1 MNSRLELFNK
11 QLERCGLDAQLNG
24 VPCKV
29 LVKDIDDKGFIETKH
44 IYVPLEVMVSVGDTI
59 AINNNKYMVLNI
71 NRNNCY
77 SDVVVQEIYHSI
89 KVKYSWLDLMQFDVM
104 VSVNSQALID
114 TSYLVSEKT
123 TIEVQL
129 QRNEL
134 SKQIKKGTR
143 FFIFDVPY
151 EVTSITYENSNILS
165 LKCDI
170 DSISPSDDM
179 TNQIADNSQLT
190 PPTPKYTITSS
201 AGVNGTITPLGEV
214 VVEQGKPQIFTI
226 TPNEGYE
233 IDTVLVDDVTDVV
246 TDYKYTFSNVQADHT
261 ISVSFK
267 ETQAVA
273 PSLSIV
279 ETNGETE
286 LYKGYA
292 NEYSLKDGV
301 TTVSP
306 VTWSVDKSWITLTQ
320 DGTKCTIKF
329 NSLSYINE
337 TVVLTALYNGFT
349 YTVSIRTQS

>member
-11 QLERCGLDAQLNG
+11 QLERCGVDAHLNG

-29 LVKDIDDKGFIETKH
+29 LVKDIDDKGLIETKR
-44 IYVPLEVMVSVGDTI
+44 ICIPLEVSVSVGDTI
-59 AINNNKYMVLNI
+59 AIGYNKYMVLNTT
-71 NRNNCY
+71 RNNCY
-77 SDVVVQEIYHSI
+77 SGVAVQEVYHSI
-89 KVKYSWLDLMQFDVM
+89 KVKYSWLDLIQFDVM

-114 TSYLVSEKT
+114 NSYLISEKT

-143 FFIFDVPY
+143 FFMFDIPY

-170 DSISPSDDM
+170 DSISPTDDV

-190 PPTPKYTITSS
+190 PPTPQYTIVSS
-201 AGVNGTITPLGEV
+201 AGANGTITPLGDV
-214 VVEQGKPQIFTI
+214 VVEQGKPQVFTI
-226 TPNEGYE
+226 TCNEGYE
-233 IDTVLVDDVTDVV
+233 IDTVLVDDVTVVV

-261 ISVSFK
+261 ISVLFK
-267 ETQAVA
+267 EKQVA
-273 PSLSIV
+273 PPSLSIV
-279 ETNGETE
+279 ETYGETE

-292 NEYSLKDGV
+292 NEYSLKDGA

-329 NSLSYINE
+329 TSLSYINE